1 MCCIKG
7 GRGVHVPD
15 SSTIRATSTRHS
27 PPHSLHMYSPFLN
40 TCTHTHKQGHIRRN
54 WKRRFFTLSRSSGTL
69 TYYSKEEGGDRK
81 GVFALQDSVVRLL
94 PDHSK
99 RLFLFEVVSA
109 TRVLRLSA
117 QDEAERIAWCSAL
130 DPQFRVFQA
139 MREYEQAL
147 QHLGEGVPLRQRR
160 LLLLLVLLILLLS
173 EISGMLIFLSKL
185 LLPPFVVLS
194 PPLS

>member
-1 MCCIKG
+1 
-7 GRGVHVPD
+7 
-15 SSTIRATSTRHS
+15 
-27 PPHSLHMYSPFLN
+27 MYSPFLN

-147 QHLGEGVPLRQRR
+147 QHLGEGVPLRHHDIAD
-160 LLLLLVLLILLLS
+160 LLNARPQAVDVFSWADREGVCLFAV
-173 EISGMLIFLSKL
+173 GRWWWGGKGGG
-185 LLPPFVVLS
+185 
-194 PPLS
+194 